1 MASFGHVAAGLLT
14 ARLHGGGATRARPR
28 AGWWTLVL
36 FTALATL
43 PDADVALVALGASDT
58 GPFGH
63 RGAMHSFGMA
73 IAVGLACAL
82 AARRWRWPIGRT
94 ALAGALAIASH
105 TLLDLVDN
113 GGKSLAVLWPL
124 SSVRY
129 HLPWRLLPNAP
140 RGFGLLSSGGLLEFA
155 TEFALFLPVTLYA
168 LWPHLVARARRTRPS
183 SLRLIAGAGAAAPT
197 PASSPK
203 SVERD
208 PPLRSS
214 G

>member
-1 MASFGHVAAGLLT
+1 MASFGHVAVGLLT
-14 ARLHGGGATRARPR
+14 ARLHGGGTTRTRPHT
-28 AGWWTLVL
+28 GWGTLAL
-36 FTALATL
+36 FAALATL
-43 PDADVALVALGASDT
+43 PDADVALVALGASDA

-63 RGAMHSFGMA
+63 RGAMHSLGMA
-73 IAVGLACAL
+73 VAVGLGCAL
-82 AARRWRWPIGRT
+82 AARRWRWPVGRT
-94 ALAGALAIASH
+94 ALAGAAAIASH
-105 TLLDLVDN
+105 TLLDLLDD

-124 SSVRY
+124 SDARY

-140 RGFGLLSSGGLLEFA
+140 RGLGLLSSGGLLEFA
-155 TEFALFLPVTLYA
+155 TEFALFLPLTIYA
-168 LWPHLVARARRTRPS
+168 LWPHVMARAGRARPS
-183 SLRLIAGAGAAAPT
+183 GLRLIAGEGAAPSS